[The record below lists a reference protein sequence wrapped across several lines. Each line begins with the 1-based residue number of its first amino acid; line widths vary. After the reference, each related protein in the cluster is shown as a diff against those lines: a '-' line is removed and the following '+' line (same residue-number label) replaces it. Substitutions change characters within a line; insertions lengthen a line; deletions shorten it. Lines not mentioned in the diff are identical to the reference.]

1 MTLDKRAALTAAETA
16 ARIAGDA
23 LHKGGGAFDGVV
35 SAEGR
40 DIKLKADK
48 AAEQLILESLQKE
61 WAAPVLSEE
70 AGWTAAPGDIA
81 WVVDP
86 LDGSANYNRNMPLC
100 CVSIALVQNK
110 KPILGV
116 IYDFN
121 HDDLYAGI
129 VGDGATLN
137 GEPMRVSAVPRTQ
150 EAILMTGLPLNRDFS
165 TDALATFAADFANWK
180 KVRMIGS
187 AATSLAFVAAGKADR
202 YAEDGIRF
210 WDVAAG
216 VALIEAA
223 GGRVQ
228 IEGDVLTDPIRVIAD
243 NGVLR

>member
-1 MTLDKRAALTAAETA
+1 MTIDVRVAVKAAETA
-16 ARIAGDA
+16 ARLAGDA
-23 LHKGGGAFDGVV
+23 LRKGGGTFDGVV

-40 DIKLKADK
+40 DIKLVADK
-48 AAEQLILESLQKE
+48 VAETLILESLQKDFP
-61 WAAPVLSEE
+61 APVLSEE
-70 AGWTAAPGDIA
+70 AGWTAVPGDVV

-86 LDGSANYNRNMPLC
+86 LDGSANYNRDMPLC

-121 HDDLYAGI
+121 HDDLYAGL
-129 VGDGATLN
+129 VDEGATLN
-137 GEPMRVSAVPRTQ
+137 GAPMHVSNIAATKD
-150 EAILMTGLPLNRDFS
+150 AILMTGLPLNRDFS
-165 TDALATFAADFANWK
+165 KEALSELAADFANWK

-202 YAEDGIRF
+202 YAEDGIQF

-216 VALIEAA
+216 AALVEAA
-223 GGRVQ
+223 GGKVL
-228 IEGDVLTDPIRVIAD
+228 IEGDALSEPIRVVAD
-243 NGVLR
+243 NSVLL